1 MMYVTTVIQIIIIII
16 IINNLHLQPLQK
28 ITLTKRER
36 DKKQNKKTTVRTVT
50 EHSGKHCT
58 RWFNFYRFY
67 FSSFRSMTDQCDQDQ
82 SVKEEG
88 KNGVFFMI
96 FSYRSDWQPWIKHHF
111 SSTFFMC
118 QLPHRSH
125 KKKKK
130 KF

>member
-58 RWFNFYRFY
+58 R
-67 FSSFRSMTDQCDQDQ
+67 
-82 SVKEEG
+82 
-88 KNGVFFMI
+88 
-96 FSYRSDWQPWIKHHF
+96 
-111 SSTFFMC
+111 
-118 QLPHRSH
+118 
-125 KKKKK
+125 
-130 KF
+130 

>member
-58 RWFNFYRFY
+58 RWFIFYRFY

-88 KNGVFFMI
+88 KNGVFYDI
-96 FSYRSDWQPWIKHHF
+96 FISFWLAALNKTSL
-111 SSTFFMC
+111 FFNVLHVSASPPES
-118 QLPHRSH
+118 Q

-130 KF
+130 I